1 MRRHIGLWAGLGF
14 FGRRQ
19 RLGGTRIVWW
29 TLLFMVCAIALP
41 AQGQQTAE
49 TQPFVSS
56 EMAIGDLY
64 AVIVGIS
71 KYNNPKIPRLTVS
84 DKDARDF
91 ADFLMTQKKL
101 FRNVHITLLCN
112 EEATRTEVEKNLYYK
127 LRRSGKDDTVIVFL
141 SGHGADDPN
150 TPGEFFFLTYDA
162 DPEFLAATSI
172 HMNRQWFL
180 TKLDSKRIVLIA
192 DACHAGGFSMTGTK
206 SGAASLRKFL
216 SQFKESEGKVFITS
230 SRADEVSNEKAEL
243 GNSLFTYF
251 LIKGLKGEADKDG
264 DGVVT
269 IKEVYDYVYEK
280 TKEATSGIQHPQM
293 EGRLLGA
300 FPLSLNVN
308 IQISVAPDAPL
319 RQSIQ
324 RPKLD
329 GMKLGEYFVEGTNPN
344 GTSYKGK
351 AVISRMGDNYEV
363 VWEIAG
369 KKHFGRGVI
378 SGNSLHVNW
387 GTNPD
392 QLDGLVTYSMG
403 ENSILKGVWA
413 DGKGTETLIP
423 K

>member
-1 MRRHIGLWAGLGF
+1 MIIGKVDPATATLIMSGL
-14 FGRRQ
+14 
-19 RLGGTRIVWW
+19 LI
-29 TLLFMVCAIALP
+29 FMTCFSMP
-41 AQGQQTAE
+41 AQAQQTAD
-49 TQPFVSS
+49 TRQAPPLNSS
-56 EMAIGDLY
+56 EIAVGDLY

-71 KYNNPKIPRLTVS
+71 RYSHPKIPKLTVS

-91 ADFLMTQKKL
+91 ADFLLTQKKL
-101 FRNVHITLLCN
+101 FRNVHLTLLCN
-112 EEATRTEVEKNLYYK
+112 EEATRTELEKNLYYK

-162 DPEFLAATSI
+162 DPEFLAATSV
-172 HMNRQWFL
+172 HMNRQWFV
-180 TKLDSKRIVLIA
+180 TKLDSKRVVLIA
-192 DACHAGGFSMTGTK
+192 DACHAGGFSTTGTK
-206 SGAASLRKFL
+206 SGASSLAKFL

-251 LIKGLKGEADKDG
+251 LIKGLRGEADTDG

-280 TKEATSGIQHPQM
+280 TKEATSGVQHPQM

-308 IQISVAPDAPL
+308 IQISVTPEVGT
-319 RQSIQ
+319 
-324 RPKLD
+324 RPAFQQPKVNRL
-329 GMKLGEYFVEGTNPN
+329 KVGEYFVEGTNPN
-344 GTSYKGK
+344 GTSYRGK
-351 AVISRMGDNYEV
+351 AVISQAGDKYEL

-369 KKHFGRGVI
+369 KKHFGRGMI
-378 SGNSLHVNW
+378 SGKSLYVNW
-387 GTNPD
+387 GTNPE

-403 ENSILKGVWA
+403 ENSVLKGVWA

-423 K
+423 KR